1 MVLFHIPYLA
11 LDMESEEEEKD
22 KRSPKR
28 RHSAKMC
35 DNTSHQAM
43 MFTSLSEESNMLAS
57 NNNKYALNMGQC

>member
-1 MVLFHIPYLA
+1 
-11 LDMESEEEEKD
+11 MESAEEEKD